1 MKIPGNFNHCI
12 FTQAGSLYIKVK
24 RDADEQEVL
33 HQVTSKLAG
42 HVTHLT
48 VHITKDEWNVSPM
61 GSHVSNV
68 GGTIRMPNINNPLLN
83 KMAAQVSSPHMSKAP
98 TGAVQQSYS
107 VDMSAVTPQPSKQP
121 STTFS
126 SNSNNTLI

>member
-1 MKIPGNFNHCI
+1 MYS
-12 FTQAGSLYIKVK
+12 QAGSLYIKVK

-61 GSHVSNV
+61 GSHVSSA
-68 GGTIRMPNINNPLLN
+68 GGTIQTPNINNPLLN
-83 KMAAQVSSPHMSKAP
+83 KMAAQVSSSHISKGP
-98 TGAVQQSYS
+98 TGAIQQSYS
-107 VDMSAVTPQPSKQP
+107 VDMSAVTPQPNKP
-121 STTFS
+121 PTTTFS

>member
-1 MKIPGNFNHCI
+1 MVLRVFFCS
-12 FTQAGSLYIKVK
+12 QAGSLYIKVK

-61 GSHVSNV
+61 VSHSGSGVL
-68 GGTIRMPNINNPLLN
+68 GTIRTPNINNPLLN
-83 KMAAQVSSPHMSKAP
+83 KMAAQMSATHMNKGPIQQSHAIGMSSKAP
-98 TGAVQQSYS
+98 
-107 VDMSAVTPQPSKQP
+107 QPNEQP
-121 STTFS
+121 LTFNS
-126 SNSNNTLI
+126 SSNNTLLTINEKV